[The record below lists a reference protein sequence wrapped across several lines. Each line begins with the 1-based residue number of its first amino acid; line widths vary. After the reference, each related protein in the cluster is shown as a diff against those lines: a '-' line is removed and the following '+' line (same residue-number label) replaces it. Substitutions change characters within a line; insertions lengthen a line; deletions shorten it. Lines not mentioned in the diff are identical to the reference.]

1 MTIEIPPAGAQRIL
15 VNTAA
20 SLTSY
25 KLDQYGEPANP
36 GTTTVT
42 VTRADGTTIATG
54 AATTEGTD
62 YKLTYSLSAAN
73 NTRLDW
79 IKAVWTDAGDSTT
92 WTTYHEVVGG
102 FYFTVAQARAADSTF
117 QDATAYSS
125 TFLQS
130 LRDEVEREFESPQ
143 ACGRAFVPRYMQER
157 LEGDG
162 DEDELE
168 LGVPDLRRVRSVTAI
183 ATDGST
189 WQPFSQTVIDA
200 IPPSVDGIACV
211 EGYVWP
217 DCPVLVEYEYGLD
230 RPPSDLTRA
239 ILRRLRYLSAQP
251 NSGIPDRA
259 TTFSAGGQ
267 GGTYG
272 LAVEGRAGFIT
283 ALPDVDLLIKRY
295 RVRPSVG

>member
-1 MTIEIPPAGAQRIL
+1 MTLEIPPAGAQRIL

-20 SLTSY
+20 TLTSY

-42 VTRADGTTIATG
+42 VTRADGTVVATA
-54 AATTEGTD
+54 AATTEASD
-62 YKLTYSLSAAN
+62 YALSYALSAGN
-73 NTRLDW
+73 NSQLDW
-79 IKAVWTDAGDSTT
+79 LTATWTDTGDSTS

-102 FYFTVAQARAADSTF
+102 FYFSLAAARDAD
-117 QDATAYSS
+117 DAFRDNVAYSDA
-125 TFLQS
+125 FLRAM
-130 LRDEVEREFESPQ
+130 RDEVEREFESPQ
-143 ACGRAFVPRYMQER
+143 ACGRAFVPRYMRER

-162 DEDELE
+162 DEDDLV
-168 LGVPDLRRVRSVTAI
+168 LGMPDLRRVLSVTAI

-189 WQPFSQTVIDA
+189 WQPFTQTVIDA
-200 IPPSVDGIACV
+200 IPPSLDGIACV
-211 EGYVWP
+211 EGYAWP
-217 DCPVLVEYEYGLD
+217 DCPLIVEYEYGMD
-230 RPPSDLTRA
+230 RPPADLTRA

-259 TTFSAGGQ
+259 TTFSTGGQ